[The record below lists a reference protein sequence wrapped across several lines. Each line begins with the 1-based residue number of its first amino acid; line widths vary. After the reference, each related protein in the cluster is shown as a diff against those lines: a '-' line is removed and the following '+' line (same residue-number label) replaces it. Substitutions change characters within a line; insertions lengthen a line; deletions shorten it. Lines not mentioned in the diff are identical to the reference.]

1 MQPVYFASVLKL
13 TENYSV
19 LNYNSLYR
27 VRLAIVLN
35 KLGFSVQ
42 KLDLRTDSTTWNVGE
57 ESTQIFLKPADR

>member
-27 VRLAIVLN
+27 VRLAIVVN
-35 KLGFSVQ
+35 KSGFVRPETC
-42 KLDLRTDSTTWNVGE
+42 LRTDSTTWNVGE
-57 ESTQIFLKPADR
+57 ETTQIFLKPADR

>member
-13 TENYSV
+13 TENYTV

-27 VRLAIVLN
+27 VRLAIVVN
-35 KLGFSVQ
+35 KSGFSVQ

-57 ESTQIFLKPADR
+57 ETTQIFLKPADR